1 MIKIVLAAIVLTAGF
16 ACKNNPYRRDEEARR
31 TTYERN
37 TASSDESKDEDD
49 YKDADNTAMN
59 KRDRDM
65 DKTVTPMDQ
74 TRGTKEDLALT
85 AKIREVVTDDDSLS
99 MKAQNVKIITLQGLT
114 TLRGP
119 VETFAEKSRVEQ
131 LARRAGA
138 KNINNQLE
146 VTTKTE

>member
-1 MIKIVLAAIVLTAGF
+1 MMIKIVLAAIVLTAGF
-16 ACKNNPYRRDEEARR
+16 ACKNNPYRRDEQARR
-31 TTYERN
+31 TTYEQN
-37 TASSDESKDEDD
+37 TASDE

-59 KRDRDM
+59 KRDTDEAL
-65 DKTVTPMDQ
+65 TPMDQ
-74 TRGTKEDLALT
+74 TRGSKEDLALT

>member
-1 MIKIVLAAIVLTAGF
+1 MIKIVLAALVLTAGF

-31 TTYERN
+31 TTYERS
-37 TASSDESKDEDD
+37 TASEDRNEE
-49 YKDADNTAMN
+49 YKDTDNTAMN
-59 KRDRDM
+59 KRDAEG
-65 DKTVTPMDQ
+65 KTLTPMDQ
-74 TRGTKEDLALT
+74 TRGSDADLALT

-99 MKAQNVKIITLQGLT
+99 VKAQNVKIITLKGMT

-119 VETFAEKSRVEQ
+119 VETMAEKSRVEQ

>member
-1 MIKIVLAAIVLTAGF
+1 MIKIVLAALVLTAGF

-37 TASSDESKDEDD
+37 TASEDHKDE
-49 YKDADNTAMN
+49 YKDTDNTAMN
-59 KRDRDM
+59 KRDAEG
-65 DKTVTPMDQ
+65 KTLTPMDQ
-74 TRGTKEDLALT
+74 TRGSDADLALT

-99 MKAQNVKIITLQGLT
+99 VKAQNVKIITLKGMT

-119 VETFAEKSRVEQ
+119 VETMAEKSRVEQ

>member
-1 MIKIVLAAIVLTAGF
+1 MIKIVLATLVLTAGF
-16 ACKNNPYRRDEEARR
+16 ACKNNPYRRDQEARR

-37 TASSDESKDEDD
+37 TASDE

-59 KRDRDM
+59 KRDASGE
-65 DKTVTPMDQ
+65 TLTPLDQ
-74 TRGTKEDLALT
+74 SRGSKEDLALT

-138 KNINNQLE
+138 KNINNQLQ

>member
-1 MIKIVLAAIVLTAGF
+1 MIKIVLAALVLTAGF

-37 TASSDESKDEDD
+37 TASEDHKDE
-49 YKDADNTAMN
+49 YKDTDNTAMN
-59 KRDRDM
+59 KRDSEG
-65 DKTVTPMDQ
+65 KTLTPMDQ
-74 TRGTKEDLALT
+74 TRGSDADLALT

-99 MKAQNVKIITLQGLT
+99 VKAQNVKIITLKGMT

-119 VETFAEKSRVEQ
+119 VETMAEKSRVEQ

>member
-1 MIKIVLAAIVLTAGF
+1 MMMKLVLAAVVLTAGF
-16 ACKNNPYRRDEEARR
+16 ACKHNPYKREDTAK
-31 TTYERN
+31 TTYGQG
-37 TASSDESKDEDD
+37 
-49 YKDADNTAMN
+49 YDADNTARN
-59 KRDRDM
+59 KRDASGE
-65 DKTVTPMDQ
+65 TVTPMDQ
-74 TRGTKEDLALT
+74 ARGSKEDLAMT
-85 AKIREVVTDDDSLS
+85 AKIREIVTDDDSLS

-119 VETFAEKSRVEQ
+119 VETFSEKSRVEQ

>member
-1 MIKIVLAAIVLTAGF
+1 MIKIVLAALVLTAGF

-37 TASSDESKDEDD
+37 TASENHKDE
-49 YKDADNTAMN
+49 YKDTDNTAMN
-59 KRDRDM
+59 KRDAEG
-65 DKTVTPMDQ
+65 KTLTPMDQ
-74 TRGTKEDLALT
+74 TRGSDADLALT

-99 MKAQNVKIITLQGLT
+99 VKAQNVKIITLKGMT

-119 VETFAEKSRVEQ
+119 VETMAEKSRVEQ

>member
-1 MIKIVLAAIVLTAGF
+1 MKIVLAAVVFTAGF
-16 ACKNNPYRRDEEARR
+16 ACKHNSYKREETAK
-31 TTYERN
+31 TTYGQGYD
-37 TASSDESKDEDD
+37 ASKE
-49 YKDADNTAMN
+49 TL
-59 KRDRDM
+59 
-65 DKTVTPMDQ
+65 TPMDQ
-74 TRGTKEDLALT
+74 TRGSKEDLAMT
-85 AKIREVVTDDDSLS
+85 AKIREIVTDDDSLS

>member
-1 MIKIVLAAIVLTAGF
+1 MIKIVLAALVLTAGF
-16 ACKNNPYRRDEEARR
+16 ACKNNTYIRDEEARR

-37 TASSDESKDEDD
+37 TASENHKDE
-49 YKDADNTAMN
+49 YKDTDNTAMN
-59 KRDRDM
+59 KRDAEG
-65 DKTVTPMDQ
+65 KTLTPMDQ
-74 TRGTKEDLALT
+74 TRGSDADLALT

-99 MKAQNVKIITLQGLT
+99 VKAQNVKIITLKGMT

-119 VETFAEKSRVEQ
+119 VETMAEKSRVEQ

>member
-16 ACKNNPYRRDEEARR
+16 ACKNNPYRSDEEARR
-31 TTYERN
+31 TSYERN
-37 TASSDESKDEDD
+37 TASDE

-59 KRDRDM
+59 KRDTDQAL
-65 DKTVTPMDQ
+65 TPMDQ
-74 TRGTKEDLALT
+74 TRGSKEDLAIT
-85 AKIREVVTDDDSLS
+85 AKVREVVTDDDSLS